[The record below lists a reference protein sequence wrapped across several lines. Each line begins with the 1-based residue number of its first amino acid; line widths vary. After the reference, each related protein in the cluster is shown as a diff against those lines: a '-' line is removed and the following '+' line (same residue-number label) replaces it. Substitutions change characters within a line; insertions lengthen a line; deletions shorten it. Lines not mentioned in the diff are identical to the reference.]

1 MAAHW
6 CSLYSPFRSFLFF
19 SPYTAN
25 ERPLVGD
32 HQAYD
37 AFTALERERRK
48 RGHQGQDLLERLHQ
62 TIQHG
67 ELLATMIG
75 FDYKEAAQSR
85 GRAKLPFV
93 SLSLLISL
101 ISSSPAEAGACEW
114 RRGEREREIVWIDA
128 SCFCAPGARG
138 NDPVET
144 TV

>member
-1 MAAHW
+1 MRNGKSIGLKAYCISISDCQMSHLHPAPSHINGR
-6 CSLYSPFRSFLFF
+6 SLMFSLLAFSFLFF

-101 ISSSPAEAGACEW
+101 ISSSPAEAGACE
-114 RRGEREREIVWIDA
+114 
-128 SCFCAPGARG
+128 
-138 NDPVET
+138 
-144 TV
+144 